1 MLSAF
6 KSVMRRVAASAAQR
20 LTEVRA
26 RWRAFLLDQGF
37 NGGPEDSLDDPPGTE
52 LKPLIPRGLTWLV
65 FRCCARRPRRV
76 RSAHAATQYRVHAPY
91 MAKSPRARCLHAWV
105 AAYTLLRGSAQ
116 GTSLHPTTTPTSV
129 PTISSPV
136 SLTGSPRNHK
146 DLYGSLCECV
156 GSCWI
161 GWLQVFVLV
170 MHKLIHCE
178 WTCREQHRA
187 VWRRGWL
194 RYKQSWTDNFSRRG
208 TAAHHP
214 PDGAADDAA
223 ALGAAA
229 RSVAGKYFKPQTK
242 EGVKEAASEL
252 RDAVLGPG
260 SSSKDAGKQL
270 QEKAKGFLEIFQQS
284 SGAFVEG
291 YREAID
297 LHETAHAT
305 TRGKEDGNVKG
316 VGGAARASR
325 DTAR

>member
-1 MLSAF
+1 
-6 KSVMRRVAASAAQR
+6 MRRVAASAAQR

-116 GTSLHPTTTPTSV
+116 GTSLHPPTTPTSV

-170 MHKLIHCE
+170 MHKLIHLSGLVGSSTAPCGDVDGFD
-178 WTCREQHRA
+178 TSSPGRTTLAAGMRLRTTLRTVRQTMFRTSVRLREASR
-187 VWRRGWL
+187 VNT
-194 RYKQSWTDNFSRRG
+194 SSRRQ
-208 TAAHHP
+208 
-214 PDGAADDAA
+214 
-223 ALGAAA
+223 
-229 RSVAGKYFKPQTK
+229 K
-242 EGVKEAASEL
+242 
-252 RDAVLGPG
+252 
-260 SSSKDAGKQL
+260 
-270 QEKAKGFLEIFQQS
+270 
-284 SGAFVEG
+284 
-291 YREAID
+291 
-297 LHETAHAT
+297 
-305 TRGKEDGNVKG
+305 RG
-316 VGGAARASR
+316 
-325 DTAR
+325 